1 MLSSISRTTT
11 SVVLLYHRMGL
22 PKLSSLVAGQYV
34 APNLFRSQLDYL
46 SSKGWAAANLESV
59 ISNDLSDI
67 DRFAITFDDG
77 YLSVYE
83 HAYPALVEHQIKA
96 TIYVVVDSIGGLNEW
111 DRKAGDQSEPMMS
124 AEQIKELSNAGF
136 EIGSHTLTHPHLT
149 ELNDSELKHE
159 LVESKNRLEDLIGKP
174 VKSFSYPYGDCD
186 DRVIA
191 SAIEAGYSNAVTTK
205 LGIVWKSSAFEIPR
219 VNVRW
224 NAFGPMLMRKIGRA
238 KRACGVLD

>member
-1 MLSSISRTTT
+1 
-11 SVVLLYHRMGL
+11 MGL

-46 SSKGWAAANLESV
+46 SSRGWAATSLESV
-59 ISNDLSDI
+59 IPQELSDI

-83 HAYPALVEHQIKA
+83 HAYPAMVERHIKA

-111 DRKAGDQSEPMMS
+111 DRKAGDQSEQMMS
-124 AEQIKELSNAGF
+124 AQQIKELSDAGF

-149 ELNDSELKHE
+149 ELNDDDLKRE
-159 LVESKNRLEDLIGKP
+159 LVESKSRLEDLLGKP

-205 LGIVWKSSAFEIPR
+205 LGIVWEAGAFEIPR

-238 KRACGVLD
+238 KRACGIID

>member
-1 MLSSISRTTT
+1 
-11 SVVLLYHRMGL
+11 MGL

>member
-1 MLSSISRTTT
+1 M
-11 SVVLLYHRMGL
+11 LLYHRIGF

-34 APNLFRSQLDYL
+34 APSLFSSQLDYL
-46 SSKGWAAANLESV
+46 SNRGWAAT
-59 ISNDLSDI
+59 DLDSIINSTDYDS

-83 HAYPALVEHQIKA
+83 HAYPALCERHIKA

-111 DRKAGDQSEPMMS
+111 DRKTGDQSEPMMS
-124 AEQIKELSNAGF
+124 AEQIKEMSDAGF

-149 ELNDSELKHE
+149 ELSDDDIRREVADSKH
-159 LVESKNRLEDLIGKP
+159 KLENLIGKP
-174 VKSFSYPYGDCD
+174 VTSFSYPYGDCD

-191 SAIEAGYSNAVTTK
+191 AAIEAGYANA
-205 LGIVWKSSAFEIPR
+205 LGTNLGVLYKHETFRIPR

-224 NAFGPMLMRKIGRA
+224 NAFGPVLMKKIARA
-238 KRACGVLD
+238 RRASGIVG